1 MRYIVAGYVVIL
13 GLLFLYAVQIV
24 WRRRRLARAVARVV
38 AEALDP
44 AATTLGAVMTPRPDT
59 LKPHASAIEAL
70 RMMQDGGYRHLPL
83 VDGERIAGIVSRGDF
98 CGLEQARLDDETGFW
113 EIL

>member
-38 AEALDP
+38 AT
-44 AATTLGAVMTPRPDT
+44 ATATATAHDGAGDAVAT
-59 LKPHASAIEAL
+59 SV
-70 RMMQDGGYRHLPL
+70 GRHP
-83 VDGERIAGIVSRGDF
+83 
-98 CGLEQARLDDETGFW
+98 
-113 EIL
+113 

>member
-38 AEALDP
+38 AT
-44 AATTLGAVMTPRPDT
+44 ATATAHDGAGDAVAT
-59 LKPHASAIEAL
+59 SV
-70 RMMQDGGYRHLPL
+70 GRHP
-83 VDGERIAGIVSRGDF
+83 
-98 CGLEQARLDDETGFW
+98 
-113 EIL
+113 

>member
-38 AEALDP
+38 A
-44 AATTLGAVMTPRPDT
+44 ATAHDGADAVAP
-59 LKPHASAIEAL
+59 SV
-70 RMMQDGGYRHLPL
+70 GRHP
-83 VDGERIAGIVSRGDF
+83 
-98 CGLEQARLDDETGFW
+98 
-113 EIL
+113 

>member
-38 AEALDP
+38 A
-44 AATTLGAVMTPRPDT
+44 ATHDGAGDAVVT
-59 LKPHASAIEAL
+59 SV
-70 RMMQDGGYRHLPL
+70 GRHP
-83 VDGERIAGIVSRGDF
+83 
-98 CGLEQARLDDETGFW
+98 
-113 EIL
+113 